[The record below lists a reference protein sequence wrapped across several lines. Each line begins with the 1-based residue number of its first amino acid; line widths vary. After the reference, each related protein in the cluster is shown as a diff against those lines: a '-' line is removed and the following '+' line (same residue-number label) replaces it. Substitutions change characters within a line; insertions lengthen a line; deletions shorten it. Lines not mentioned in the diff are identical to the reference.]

1 MSQDT
6 PKAGTTNQH
15 AAAPGASGA
24 GALAAGI
31 MDLEEERLAADA
43 ARAHLADDVLPGVGE
58 KELTLKQALAVG
70 GVSTFVIL
78 ALLAAVDNIEG
89 ATLGTLAPDIRR
101 SLHISDG
108 TLVFISAASSSFII
122 LGSMPFGWMADRFK
136 RSRIIGWASL
146 FFAAMVALSG
156 MAANALMLFLSR
168 LGAGV
173 SKSNQYTVHG
183 SVLADTYPIQSRGR
197 VGASLTLAAGITGS
211 LSPLIVGAI
220 AAIAGGSSGWRW
232 AYLLLSLPCFVV
244 AAIAFRLPNP
254 PRGQWEK
261 QSVVGEVMEDADPAP
276 ISMEAAFARLL
287 QIRTL
292 KTVVVAFSALG
303 FGMFTVP
310 ILGSLF
316 LERRYGLGAFGRG
329 VLGTVGGS
337 FVLLAA
343 PFVGKYYDRTYRSDP
358 AKALRVVS
366 RLILPTALILP
377 LGLFMPNPALYA
389 CFAVPNQVLMMSAY
403 AMVGPIGQGII
414 PYRLRGMGAA
424 LMSLYVFFIGATGGA
439 LLSGML
445 SNAYGPR
452 TAILVIYIPSAL
464 VGGFMILRGSTFIVG
479 DLAMVTAEIR
489 EEHDEH
495 ERMQADP
502 HNIPALQVHHIDFS
516 YDTVQI
522 LFDVSFEVRKG
533 EVLALLGTNGA
544 GKSTILRVIAGLGT
558 PARGVVR
565 QNGRAITYVSPEV
578 RTRLGIRMLPG
589 GKGVFH
595 ELTVQENL
603 EVAAYNYRVDAVDA
617 KQRIARVYDLLPE
630 LVEKRKQLASELSG
644 GQQQLLALGRVL
656 IADPE
661 ILIIDELSLGL
672 APIMVER
679 LVEVVRTLR
688 DRGMTIVVVEQS
700 LNVAAAIADTAVFL
714 EKGAV
719 RFAGPIADLVARN
732 DLARAV
738 FLGTEGG

>member
-1 MSQDT
+1 MSDDSTTQRPGD
-6 PKAGTTNQH
+6 AG
-15 AAAPGASGA
+15 S
-24 GALAAGI
+24 LAAGI
-31 MDLEEERLAADA
+31 MDLEEERLADEAERDK
-43 ARAHLADDVLPGVGE
+43 LADDVLPGVGDAQLSL
-58 KELTLKQALAVG
+58 KEALTVG
-70 GVSTFVIL
+70 GTSTFVIL
-78 ALLAAVDNIEG
+78 ALIAAVDNIEG
-89 ATLGTLAPDIRR
+89 ATLGTLAPDIRE
-101 SLHISDG
+101 SLGISDG
-108 TLVFISAASSSFII
+108 ALVFISAASASFII
-122 LGSMPFGWMADRFK
+122 LGAMPFGWMADRFK
-136 RSRIIGWASL
+136 RSRVIGWAST
-146 FFAAMVALSG
+146 FFAAMVLLSG
-156 MAANALMLFLSR
+156 MAANALTLFLTR
-168 LGAGV
+168 LGAGI

-197 VGASLTLAAGITGS
+197 VGASLTLAAGVTGA
-211 LSPLIVGAI
+211 LSPLIVGGI
-220 AAIAGGSSGWRW
+220 AAVAGGIDGWRW
-232 AYLLLSLPCFVV
+232 AYLLLSIPCFIV
-244 AAIAFRLPNP
+244 AFVAFKVPNP

-261 QSVVGEVMEDADPAP
+261 KGIVGDVMEDANPAP

-287 QIRTL
+287 QIKTL
-292 KTVVVAFSALG
+292 KTVMVAFSALG

-316 LERRYGLGAFGRG
+316 LEREHGLGSFGRG
-329 VLGTVGGS
+329 VLGTVGGA

-343 PFVGKYYDRTYRSDP
+343 PFVGKYYDRTYREDP

-366 RLILPTALILP
+366 RLILPTGLIIP
-377 LGLFMPNPALYA
+377 IALFMPNPVLYA
-389 CFAVPNQVLMMSAY
+389 CFAIPNSVLMMSAY
-403 AMVGPIGQGII
+403 AMVGPIGAGII

-445 SNAYGPR
+445 SNMYGPR
-452 TAILVIYIPSAL
+452 TAILVIYTPSAL
-464 VGGFMILRGSTFIVG
+464 VGGYMILRGSKFIIG
-479 DLAMVTAEIR
+479 DLALVTAEIR

-495 ERMQADP
+495 ERMKADP
-502 HNIPALQVHHIDFS
+502 ENIPALQVHHIDFF

-522 LFDVSFEVRKG
+522 LFDVGFEVRKG

-595 ELTVQENL
+595 EMTVHDNL
-603 EVAAYNYRVDAVDA
+603 EVAAYNYRVDPADA
-617 KQRIARVYDLLPE
+617 KRRIEGVYELLPE
-630 LVEKRKQLASELSG
+630 LEEKKKRLASELSG

-679 LVEVVRTLR
+679 LVEVVRALR
-688 DRGMTIVVVEQS
+688 DKGLTIIVVEQS
-700 LNVAAAIADTAVFL
+700 LNVAASIADTAVFL
-714 EKGAV
+714 EKGSV
-719 RFAGPIADLVARN
+719 RFTGPIAELMERN

-738 FLGTEGG
+738 FLGKEGG